1 MKLTI
6 PAQELAAAAG
16 WVTAAAVP
24 DRPTSPVL
32 AGLLLDADAGGTL
45 TLTGYDYETSAV
57 ARLAAQVGEPGQA
70 LISAR
75 LLSMI
80 AASLPDDLLGATIA
94 TDGTRA
100 VLTAGPVTYTLML
113 LPPGE
118 FPEPPAAGP
127 PVGEFTAGHLASAV
141 AQVVPAAGRDDTLPA
156 LLHVCLSLDG
166 RGTATDLPRAFRTA
180 YLWLIHAADCRSMY
194 SSWTSRGLRY

>member
-6 PAQELAAAAG
+6 PAHELAAAAG

-32 AGLLLDADAGGTL
+32 AGLLLDAADGTL

-57 ARLAAQVGEPGQA
+57 ARLAAQVGEPGRA

-75 LLSMI
+75 LLSLA
-80 AASLPDDLLGATIA
+80 AASLPDDLLGATITTGGAQA
-94 TDGTRA
+94 T
-100 VLTAGPVTYTLML
+100 LTARAAAYTPML

-118 FPEPPAAGP
+118 
-127 PVGEFTAGHLASAV
+127 V
-141 AQVVPAAGRDDTLPA
+141 
-156 LLHVCLSLDG
+156 
-166 RGTATDLPRAFRTA
+166 
-180 YLWLIHAADCRSMY
+180 
-194 SSWTSRGLRY
+194 